1 MKTPDRS
8 YLSYSRLSRFEEC
21 PRSFEAHYLL
31 GEPSEESDALR
42 FGSLMHTV
50 LEVLYRRAREAGG
63 EFRLTEALATEVF
76 TTAWPGSG
84 LAGQEHFVEG
94 LRILHEYVR
103 QHPVIDGA
111 TVLGVENEFSLRVGD
126 REVRGFIDRI
136 DRVGDEA
143 IEVVD
148 YKTNR
153 VVFTREEVDTS
164 LQLGIY
170 HLAARE
176 LFPWAKDVRLSFHLL
191 RHGIRLVTARTDE
204 QLALLR
210 EYISTLARQIETS
223 TSFPPRLGPHCPSCD
238 HRRACPAYHRALLG
252 RREVLAS
259 DPADL
264 EAVAR
269 EREEVARLAK
279 ILYARKDELDQV
291 LKARLKDVEKLELA
305 GLTYSF
311 VSTTQ
316 VSYPRDATVAA
327 LAEASELGRDEVE
340 REILAVE
347 KKRVDDFVA
356 KLSKR
361 IGAAQVRLLKAQ
373 LDHFAEKSY
382 VPRLTARAVRS

>member
-1 MKTPDRS
+1 MKGPDRS

-21 PRSFEAHYLL
+21 PRSFEAHYIL

-42 FGSLMHTV
+42 FGSLLHTV
-50 LEVLYRRAREAGG
+50 LEVLYRRAKEAGG

-103 QHPVIDGA
+103 QHPVVDGSA
-111 TVLGVENEFSLRVGD
+111 VLGVEHEFDVRIAD
-126 REVRGFIDRI
+126 REIRGFIDRV
-136 DRVGDEA
+136 DRVGDDA

-191 RHGIRLVTARTDE
+191 RHGIRLVTTRTDE

-238 HRRACPAYHRALLG
+238 HRRSCPAYHRALLG
-252 RREVLAS
+252 QREVLAS

-264 EAVAR
+264 EGVAR
-269 EREEVARLAK
+269 EREDVARLAK
-279 ILYARKDELDQV
+279 ILYARKDELDEV
-291 LKARLKDVEKLELA
+291 LKARLKEVEKLELA
-305 GLTYSF
+305 GVAYSLTN
-311 VSTTQ
+311 TTQ

-327 LAEASELGRDEVE
+327 LAEASGLGRDEVE

-347 KKRVDDFVA
+347 KKRVDEFVGR
-356 KLSKR
+356 LGKR
-361 IGAAQVRLLKAQ
+361 IGVPQVRLLKVQ
-373 LDHFAEKSY
+373 LDHVAEKSF
-382 VPRLTARAVRS
+382 VPRLTARAVRP